1 MARVSS
7 VASHHIQ
14 DNICIPWMA
23 SRVLRDM
30 PPTYLVSPR
39 CHHRLPTFR
48 SCSNTLYLDLTCF
61 LTCLCFS
68 TGCSLAFS
76 AWSPR
81 RCLLVFQN
89 SIWVSSLQR
98 ETFSASPSLS
108 PPLSPHSVQGSLT
121 HDPYKQLRVFA
132 GPSLSLIGSWGP
144 CKQGLGF
151 SMTLFQCLSLL
162 SSFPVNSKHSKI
174 YPVKISLLGII
185 PTYARHVPECSKQ
198 HFLD

>member
-1 MARVSS
+1 MALESS

-30 PPTYLVSPR
+30 PPTYRVSPH

-48 SCSNTLYLDLTCF
+48 YFSNTLYLDLTCF
-61 LTCLCFS
+61 LTCICFS
-68 TGCSLAFS
+68 TGCSLPFS
-76 AWSPR
+76 PWSPR
-81 RCLLVFQN
+81 QCLLVFQN
-89 SIWVSSLQR
+89 SIWVSSLLR
-98 ETFSASPSLS
+98 ETFSASPSL
-108 PPLSPHSVQGSLT
+108 PPSHLPCPPHSVQGSLT

-151 SMTLFQCLSLL
+151 SMTLFQCLAYFHRFQSIA
-162 SSFPVNSKHSKI
+162 STQKYV
-174 YPVKISLLGII
+174 
-185 PTYARHVPECSKQ
+185 Q
-198 HFLD
+198 